1 MQIECNQQ
9 GPNMQINIT
18 FDDPEQSN
26 LFHKKFET
34 LLQEL
39 ATELDGMMMTV
50 DSENAEVNKQLA
62 KRAIEEAINMFV
74 PKEDDGS

>member
-9 GPNMQINIT
+9 GPNLQINIT
-18 FDDPEQSN
+18 FDEVEQSK

-50 DSENAEVNKQLA
+50 DSENEGVNKQMA
-62 KRAIEEAINMFV
+62 KKAIKEAINMFV
-74 PKEDDGS
+74 PKENND